1 MPNLKLIAKE
11 FDLGIIT
18 EKLGKPINHVAFAK
32 KTNKNQ
38 QSKFFKRMAKMEARR
53 KSY

>member
-1 MPNLKLIAKE
+1 MGKQTMPYSKLIAKE
-11 FDLGIIT
+11 FALKIVA

-38 QSKFFKRMAKMEARR
+38 
-53 KSY
+53 